1 MAGRKSNQ
9 VVAEIDAPHEGNGN
23 SKTVLIVEDDQSFRF
38 ALADGLMVFK
48 EDLNVY
54 TAENGEQAIAIV
66 KTTPVDLVITDLRM
80 PAMGGLELALWM
92 NEHRPATPV
101 IVMSAY
107 ADAGTVLDLEAQGN
121 YFFDKP
127 LDFSNLI
134 RTVHTLLS

>member
-23 SKTVLIVEDDQSFRF
+23 IKTVLIVDDDQSFRS

-54 TAENGEQAIAIV
+54 TAEDGEQAIAIV

-80 PAMGGLELALWM
+80 PAVGGLELALWM

-107 ADAGTVLDLEAQGN
+107 ADTGTVLNLETQGN

-127 LDFSNLI
+127 LDFNNLI
-134 RTVHTLLS
+134 RTVRTLLS